1 MYENKGRGAG
11 ICKEED
17 LMPAGVLYFSLLE
30 QIASADKKI
39 TEEEIEEK
47 IRKNFKMKGLILAD
61 VKIIRMHD
69 NTLKSGSSKLIPA
82 AITTQDSVNENWTSG
97 VNKEEF
103 KVLQDY
109 IYKTIKQISNEIL
122 NGKIDLKP
130 YNKSGKT
137 PCDYCSY
144 KAICGFDTRIC
155 GNNYN
160 YIDKKT
166 KDDIITMM
174 KK

>member
-1 MYENKGRGAG
+1 
-11 ICKEED
+11 
-17 LMPAGVLYFSLLE
+17 
-30 QIASADKKI
+30 
-39 TEEEIEEK
+39 
-47 IRKNFKMKGLILAD
+47 
-61 VKIIRMHD
+61 MHD

-82 AITTQDSVNENWTSG
+82 SLTTKDSIIEKWTSG

-109 IYKTIKQISNEIL
+109 IYKTIKQISKEIL
-122 NGKIDLKP
+122 NGNIDLKP
-130 YNKSGKT
+130 YNKSGET
-137 PCDYCSY
+137 PCDRCSY

-166 KDDIITMM
+166 KDDIIAMM

>member
-1 MYENKGRGAG
+1 
-11 ICKEED
+11 
-17 LMPAGVLYFSLLE
+17 
-30 QIASADKKI
+30 
-39 TEEEIEEK
+39 
-47 IRKNFKMKGLILAD
+47 
-61 VKIIRMHD
+61 MHD

-82 AITTQDSVNENWTSG
+82 SLTTKDSIIEKWTSG

-109 IYKTIKQISNEIL
+109 IYKTIKQISKEIL

-130 YNKSGKT
+130 YNKSGET
-137 PCDYCSY
+137 PCDRCPY

-166 KDDIITMM
+166 KDDIIAMM